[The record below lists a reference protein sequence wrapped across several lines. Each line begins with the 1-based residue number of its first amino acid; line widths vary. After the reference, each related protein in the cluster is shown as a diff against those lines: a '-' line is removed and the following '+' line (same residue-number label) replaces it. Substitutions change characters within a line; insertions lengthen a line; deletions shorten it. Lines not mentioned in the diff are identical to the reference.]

1 MMVALGSIGRV
12 LLPGVV
18 FGVLTLAATA
28 AGARVIVPVPPAPAV
43 GTLLYAH
50 GQGRSDALLRFEK
63 KNPFCRWHPRHRLC
77 AKLVALVRFCDRHPR
92 HRLCEQA
99 DDDRFCKRNRDHR
112 DCDDDRFCKKI
123 RITGCASG
131 LMTIASARCIESIL
145 FATTTA
151 SAANIRGIPNVTT
164 HPAPVEAPSCRQAGL
179 RPS

>member
-1 MMVALGSIGRV
+1 MVALGSIGRV

-28 AGARVIVPVPPAPAV
+28 AGARVIVPVPPAAAV

-99 DDDRFCKRNRDHR
+99 DDDRFCKRNQDHR
-112 DCDDDRFCKKI
+112 DCDDDRFCRKNPYHRLCERADDDRFCKVH
-123 RITGCASG
+123 RK
-131 LMTIASARCIESIL
+131 
-145 FATTTA
+145 
-151 SAANIRGIPNVTT
+151 
-164 HPAPVEAPSCRQAGL
+164 HPLCDDDRFCSKHPKHPKCDDPPS
-179 RPS
+179 PS